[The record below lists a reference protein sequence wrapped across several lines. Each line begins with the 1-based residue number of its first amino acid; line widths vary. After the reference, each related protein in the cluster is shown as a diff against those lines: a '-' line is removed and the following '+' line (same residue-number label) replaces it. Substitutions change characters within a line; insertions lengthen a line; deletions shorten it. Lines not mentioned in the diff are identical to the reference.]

1 MYTCKYIDTEIM
13 YIMHAATEYAPTCS
27 VCSLFWALS
36 MHQHVAKFMQGY
48 ESVLFEVSLSGR
60 MSGEAKITMNP
71 QG

>member
-1 MYTCKYIDTEIM
+1 MYTCKYYDTEIM
-13 YIMHAATEYAPTCS
+13 YIMHAATG
-27 VCSLFWALS
+27 

-48 ESVLFEVSLSGR
+48 KSVLIEVSLSGR